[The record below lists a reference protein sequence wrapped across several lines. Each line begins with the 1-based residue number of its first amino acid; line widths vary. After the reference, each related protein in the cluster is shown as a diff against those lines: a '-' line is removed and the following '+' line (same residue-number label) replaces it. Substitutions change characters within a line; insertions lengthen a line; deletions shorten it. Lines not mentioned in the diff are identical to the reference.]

1 MQPTQQ
7 AVVPA
12 SISLDPGVG
21 TGNQTSPGADAGGK
35 AYSVTT
41 QRYGRSDLDG
51 IFNVQVPEGFV
62 PRAEREAAAAG
73 GLSGGGRPPTAV
85 GASPAPSEGGGRP
98 LPPELRRRN
107 LQSAFT

>member
-1 MQPTQQ
+1 MKPAFGPKVVFPVPSNLTAVQPTQQ
-7 AVVPA
+7 AAVPA

-73 GLSGGGRPPTAV
+73 GSSGGRKT
-85 GASPAPSEGGGRP
+85 SYCCSS
-98 LPPELRRRN
+98 L
-107 LQSAFT
+107 TCTI